1 MSDYRVEAAT
11 KEEWAARAL
20 AAEERLAKAVDTLVR
35 IVRGDDDAHN
45 WAIWTL
51 AELRGLINE
60 NQKSDR

>member
-1 MSDYRVEAAT
+1 MTDYRVEAAT

-20 AAEERLAKAVDTLVR
+20 AAEAKLAKAVDTLVR